1 MPCRQAYGKGP
12 LFSCDKNGL
21 GVTRGSNTFQE
32 NIMTTATRPQVRIRY
47 MRNAR
52 ESYAAEGLA
61 YATPGSVGLD
71 LRACPETD
79 DLLIPAG
86 ERLAIPTGIA
96 VEPLTPGFAGFVYSR
111 SGLGAMQGLTVA
123 QGVGVIDPDYRGEIG
138 VVLLNTSHEARRL
151 RRGDRIAQL
160 VFQPALHV
168 DLEEADELGATERG
182 AGGFGHT
189 GR

>member
-1 MPCRQAYGKGP
+1 
-12 LFSCDKNGL
+12 
-21 GVTRGSNTFQE
+21 
-32 NIMTTATRPQVRIRY
+32 MTTATRPQVRISY
-47 MRNAR
+47 LRNAHANYGVR
-52 ESYAAEGLA
+52 GLA

-71 LRACPETD
+71 LRACLETD
-79 DLLIPAG
+79 ELIIPAG
-86 ERLAIPTGIA
+86 ERLVIPTGIA
-96 VEPLTPGFAGFVYSR
+96 VEPLTPGIAGFIYSR

-123 QGVGVIDPDYRGEIG
+123 QGVGVIDPDYRGEIS
-138 VVLLNTSHEARRL
+138 VVLLNTTHEARRL

-168 DLEEADELGATERG
+168 ALEEADELGTTERG